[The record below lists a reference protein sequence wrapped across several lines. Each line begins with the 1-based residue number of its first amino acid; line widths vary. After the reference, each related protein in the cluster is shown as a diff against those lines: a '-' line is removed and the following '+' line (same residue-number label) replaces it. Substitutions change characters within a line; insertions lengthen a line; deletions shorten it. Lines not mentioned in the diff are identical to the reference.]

1 MQANWSFEHADA
13 WDACHARAGGS
24 LQQDWAYGSSMKMLG
39 VGVLRVVVEQ
49 DGEPVALAQF
59 LLRFWGS
66 IAALALCSRGPV
78 WLHDLDAADKAR
90 VYRLIKST
98 LPLGGLKWLI
108 TTPEEMA
115 GPGLGLSSMRRV
127 MTGAA
132 TVMLNLEPSEEQLRA
147 GLERSWRN
155 KLNSSEKGKLQ
166 VARMSPKPGAY
177 RWLLEAEEAQ
187 RKARG
192 LEGLPLPFFDV
203 FLQARK
209 NPQLCTLG
217 YRADWG
223 KNAVAG
229 MIFLVHGSTATYQV
243 GWGNEQG
250 RQERAHHVLLWRA
263 IQELKAMGIRR
274 LDLGGVN
281 TQRSAGLAR
290 FKMGL
295 GGEVR
300 QFAGTYLL

>member
-1 MQANWSFEHADA
+1 
-13 WDACHARAGGS
+13 
-24 LQQDWAYGSSMKMLG
+24 ML
-39 VGVLRVVVEQ
+39 
-49 DGEPVALAQF
+49 F
-59 LLRFWGS
+59 
-66 IAALALCSRGPV
+66 
-78 WLHDLDAADKAR
+78 
-90 VYRLIKST
+90 
-98 LPLGGLKWLI
+98 
-108 TTPEEMA
+108 
-115 GPGLGLSSMRRV
+115 
-127 MTGAA
+127 
-132 TVMLNLEPSEEQLRA
+132 
-147 GLERSWRN
+147 RS
-155 KLNSSEKGKLQ
+155 
-166 VARMSPKPGAY
+166 KPGAY

-209 NPQLCTLG
+209 NPLQTSLG

-229 MIFLVHGSTATYQV
+229 MIFLIHGSTATYQV

-263 IQELKAMGIRR
+263 IRELKELGIRR

>member
-1 MQANWSFEHADA
+1 
-13 WDACHARAGGS
+13 
-24 LQQDWAYGSSMKMLG
+24 MLF
-39 VGVLRVVVEQ
+39 R
-49 DGEPVALAQF
+49 
-59 LLRFWGS
+59 S
-66 IAALALCSRGPV
+66 
-78 WLHDLDAADKAR
+78 
-90 VYRLIKST
+90 IKS
-98 LPLGGLKWLI
+98 LI

-132 TVMLNLEPSEEQLRA
+132 TVMLNLDPSEEQLRA
-147 GLERSWRN
+147 GLEPSWRN

-209 NPQLCTLG
+209 NPLQTSLG

-229 MIFLVHGSTATYQV
+229 MIFLIHGSTATYQV

-263 IQELKAMGIRR
+263 IRELKELGIRR

>member
-1 MQANWSFEHADA
+1 
-13 WDACHARAGGS
+13 
-24 LQQDWAYGSSMKMLG
+24 
-39 VGVLRVVVEQ
+39 
-49 DGEPVALAQF
+49 
-59 LLRFWGS
+59 
-66 IAALALCSRGPV
+66 
-78 WLHDLDAADKAR
+78 
-90 VYRLIKST
+90 
-98 LPLGGLKWLI
+98 
-108 TTPEEMA
+108 
-115 GPGLGLSSMRRV
+115 
-127 MTGAA
+127 
-132 TVMLNLEPSEEQLRA
+132 
-147 GLERSWRN
+147 
-155 KLNSSEKGKLQ
+155 
-166 VARMSPKPGAY
+166 
-177 RWLLEAEEAQ
+177 
-187 RKARG
+187 
-192 LEGLPLPFFDV
+192 
-203 FLQARK
+203 
-209 NPQLCTLG
+209 LG